1 MKCYYLVP
9 YFIMVIILPQKRY
22 NIIMNYKTIAKETL
36 EIEAQTLLLASQKI
50 GDEFNEAIKTILE
63 CDGKLIITGVGKSG
77 LIGAKMAATF
87 ASTGTPSF
95 FLHPTEALHGDLGMI
110 SSNDVVI
117 AISYSGES
125 EELSSILPH
134 IRRFGTPLIGM
145 TRSKE
150 STLGKYSDLIIDVVV
165 EKEACPLDI
174 APTSSTTLTLALGD
188 ALAVC
193 LMKARNFQKS
203 DFASFHPGGA
213 LGKQLF
219 VKVSNLMQTK
229 NLPIVS
235 KDTKVKE
242 AILKISEGRLGTVL
256 VTDEDKKLIAL
267 VSDGDIRRALLQD
280 DFSLEENVLK
290 YATMNPMSCED
301 ENMLASQALV
311 LIEEKKIQLLVVTDK
326 NKKIR
331 GVLHIH
337 TLIEKGIS

>member
-1 MKCYYLVP
+1 
-9 YFIMVIILPQKRY
+9 
-22 NIIMNYKTIAKETL
+22 MNYKLIAQETL
-36 EIEAQTLLLASQKI
+36 NIEADTLSAAAKNIDDVFDKAVELIMNCK
-50 GDEFNEAIKTILE
+50 
-63 CDGKLIITGVGKSG
+63 GKLIITGVGKSG

-87 ASTGTPSF
+87 ASTGTQSF
-95 FLHPTEALHGDLGMI
+95 FLHPTEALHGDLGMMGKD
-110 SSNDVVI
+110 DVVI

-134 IRRFGTPLIGM
+134 IKRFNIPLIGM
-145 TRSKE
+145 TRDRK
-150 STLGKYSDLIIDVVV
+150 STLGKYSDLVIDVVV
-165 EKEACPLDI
+165 EKEACPLNI

-193 LMKARNFQKS
+193 LMKARDFQKS

-219 VKVSNLMQTK
+219 VKVSDLMSHK

-235 KDTKVKE
+235 KTTKVKD

-256 VTDEDKKLIAL
+256 VADEDGRLEAL
-267 VSDGDIRRALLQD
+267 VSDGDIRRALLQEN
-280 DFSLEENVLK
+280 FSLEDEVYQ
-290 YATMNPMSCED
+290 YATKNPMTCDDED
-301 ENMLASQALV
+301 MLASDALV
-311 LIEEKKIQLLVVTDK
+311 MIEEKKIQLLVVTDTE
-326 NKKIR
+326 KKIK

>member
-1 MKCYYLVP
+1 
-9 YFIMVIILPQKRY
+9 
-22 NIIMNYKTIAKETL
+22 MNYKKIAQETL
-36 EIEAQTLLLASQKI
+36 NIEADTLLKASKNI
-50 GDEFNEAIKTILE
+50 NDAFDKAVEIILS
-63 CDGKLIITGVGKSG
+63 CKGKLIVTGVGKSG

-134 IRRFGTPLIGM
+134 IKRFKTPLIGM
-145 TRSKE
+145 TRDKN
-150 STLGKYSDLIIDVVV
+150 STLGRFSDLVIDVVV

-193 LMKARNFQKS
+193 LMRARDFKKS

-213 LGKQLF
+213 LGKKLF
-219 VKVSNLMQTK
+219 IKVSNLMQSTDIPTVK
-229 NLPIVS
+229 E
-235 KDTKVKE
+235 DAKVKE
-242 AILKISEGRLGTVL
+242 AILEISQGRLGTVL
-256 VTDEDKKLIAL
+256 VVDKDDKLTAI
-267 VSDGDIRRALLQD
+267 VSDGDIRRALLAE
-280 DFSLEENVLK
+280 DFSLDDDVLK
-290 YATMNPMSCED
+290 YATKKPMTCED
-301 ENMLASQALV
+301 EDMLASEALV
-311 LIEEKKIQLLVVTDK
+311 LIEDKKIQLLVITDK
-326 NKKIR
+326 EKNIK

>member
-1 MKCYYLVP
+1 
-9 YFIMVIILPQKRY
+9 
-22 NIIMNYKTIAKETL
+22 MNYKEIAQETL
-36 EIEAQTLLLASQKI
+36 NIEAQTLLLASKNM
-50 GDEFNEAIKTILE
+50 GDAFDKAVETVLACK
-63 CDGKLIITGVGKSG
+63 GKLVVTGVGKSG

-110 SSNDVVI
+110 SENDVVI

-134 IRRFGTPLIGM
+134 IKRFKTPLIGM
-145 TRSKE
+145 TRNQN
-150 STLGKYSDLIIDVVV
+150 STLGKYSDVVIDVIV

-188 ALAVC
+188 ALAIC
-193 LMKARNFQKS
+193 LMKARNFKKS

-213 LGKQLF
+213 LGKKLF
-219 VKVSNLMQTK
+219 VKVSDLMK
-229 NLPIVS
+229 KDNLPIVS

-242 AILKISEGRLGTVL
+242 AIIEISQGRLGTVL
-256 VTDEDKKLIAL
+256 IADEDNRLVAL

-280 DFSLEENVLK
+280 NFSLEDNVLK
-290 YATMNPMSCED
+290 YATQNPRTLDD
-301 ENMLASQALV
+301 ENTLASEALV
-311 LIEEKKIQLLVVTDK
+311 IIEEMKIQLLVVTDK
-326 NKKIR
+326 NKKIK

>member
-1 MKCYYLVP
+1 
-9 YFIMVIILPQKRY
+9 
-22 NIIMNYKTIAKETL
+22 MNYKTIAQETL
-36 EIEAQTLLLASQKI
+36 NIEGYTLLEASKKI
-50 GDEFNEAIKTILE
+50 ENEFDQAVEMILG
-63 CDGKLIITGVGKSG
+63 CKGKLVISGVGKSG

-110 SSNDVVI
+110 SSDDVVL

-134 IRRFGTPLIGM
+134 IKRFEVPLIGM
-145 TRSKE
+145 TRDVN
-150 STLGKYSDLIIDVVV
+150 STLGSYSDLVIPVVV
-165 EKEACPLDI
+165 EKEACPLNI

-193 LMKARNFQKS
+193 LMKARDFKKS

-213 LGKQLF
+213 LGKKLF
-219 VKVSNLMQTK
+219 VKVKNLMRK
-229 NLPIVS
+229 DELPIINE
-235 KDTKVKE
+235 DAKVKD
-242 AILKISEGRLGTVL
+242 AILTISEGRLGTALIV
-256 VTDEDKKLIAL
+256 DKDGKLSAL
-267 VSDGDIRRALLQD
+267 MSDGDVRRALLSEG
-280 DFSLEENVLK
+280 FCLEDNVLK
-290 YATMNPMSCED
+290 YATLNPLSIDDD
-301 ENMLASQALV
+301 EMLASDALV

-326 NKKIR
+326 NKKIK

>member
-1 MKCYYLVP
+1 
-9 YFIMVIILPQKRY
+9 
-22 NIIMNYKTIAKETL
+22 MNYKLIAQETL
-36 EIEAQTLLLASQKI
+36 RIEADTLSNAAKNIDDVFDKAVELIL
-50 GDEFNEAIKTILE
+50 KTR
-63 CDGKLIITGVGKSG
+63 GKLIVTGVGKSG

-110 SSNDVVI
+110 GKDDIVI

-134 IRRFGTPLIGM
+134 IKRFNIPLIGM
-145 TRSKE
+145 TRDKN
-150 STLGKYSDLIIDVVV
+150 STLSQYSDLVIDVIV
-165 EKEACPLDI
+165 EKEACPLNI

-193 LMKARNFQKS
+193 LMKARDFKKS

-219 VKVSNLMQTK
+219 VKVSDLMMSE
-229 NLPIVS
+229 NLPIIS
-235 KDTKVKE
+235 PNTKVRE
-242 AILKISEGRLGTVL
+242 AIFAISEGKIGTVL
-256 VTDEDKKLIAL
+256 IIDDAKKLIAL
-267 VSDGDIRRALLQD
+267 VSDGDIRRALLNEDFNID
-280 DFSLEENVLK
+280 DEVIK
-290 YATMNPMSCED
+290 YATKNPMVCDD
-301 ENMLASQALV
+301 ESMLASEALV
-311 LIEEKKIQLLVVTDK
+311 MIEKKKIQLLVVTDK
-326 NKKIR
+326 EKNIK

>member
-1 MKCYYLVP
+1 
-9 YFIMVIILPQKRY
+9 
-22 NIIMNYKTIAKETL
+22 MNYKNIAQETL
-36 EIEAQTLLLASQKI
+36 TIEAQTLLSAAKNMN
-50 GDEFNEAIKTILE
+50 DVFDKAVAIILE
-63 CDGKLIITGVGKSG
+63 CSGKLVITGVGKSG

-110 SSNDVVI
+110 SPNDVVI

-134 IRRFGTPLIGM
+134 IKRFGTPLIGM
-145 TRSKE
+145 TRNRE
-150 STLGKYSDLIIDVVV
+150 SSLGLHSDIVIDVVV

-193 LMKARNFQKS
+193 LMKARDFKKS

-219 VKVSNLMQTK
+219 VKVSNLMQTE
-229 NLPIVS
+229 NIPVVGE
-235 KDTKVKE
+235 DAKVKD
-242 AILKISEGRLGTVL
+242 AIMSISEGRLGTVL
-256 VTDEDKKLIAL
+256 VTDKDDKIVAL
-267 VSDGDIRRALLQD
+267 VSDGDIRRALLEE

-290 YATMNPMSCED
+290 FATLNPMTCED
-301 ENMLASQALV
+301 EDILASDALV
-311 LIEEKKIQLLVVTDK
+311 LIEEKKIQLLVITDK
-326 NKKIR
+326 EKRIR